1 MSVERGSSGAAVSV
15 AFARTS
21 LQSARDDLDDAV
33 RELPDLADDNMMAT
47 PALLALVLRVVS
59 AKRQLSGLELAL
71 VPEDAPYRPG
81 PEL

>member
-1 MSVERGSSGAAVSV
+1 MSVGRGSSGAAITV

-47 PALLALVLRVVS
+47 PALLALVLRVVT
-59 AKRQLSGLELAL
+59 AKRQLSGLELTL
-71 VPEDAPYRPG
+71 VAHDAPYRPD
-81 PEL
+81 PFL